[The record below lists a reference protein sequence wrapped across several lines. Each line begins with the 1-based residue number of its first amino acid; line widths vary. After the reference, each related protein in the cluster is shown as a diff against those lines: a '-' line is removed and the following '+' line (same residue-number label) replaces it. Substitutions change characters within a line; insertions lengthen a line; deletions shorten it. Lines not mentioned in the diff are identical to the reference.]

1 MPVSLLIQTYTQT
14 DIYPFRHVFFVNDVF
29 QLLAEPSRRQLLDA
43 LRHGE
48 RSVNELVDRT
58 HMSQPSVSKQ
68 LRLLLDS
75 GVVSL
80 RKSGRQHLYAIQG
93 RPLREAS
100 EWLSYYQ
107 RFWEEGL
114 SRMDEVLTKGARPR
128 ERGRR

>member
-1 MPVSLLIQTYTQT
+1 M
-14 DIYPFRHVFFVNDVF
+14 NDVF
-29 QLLAEPSRRQLLDA
+29 QLLAESSRRQLLEA
-43 LRHGE
+43 LRYGE

-80 RKSGRQHLYAIQG
+80 RKAGRRHLYTIQG

-100 EWLSYYQ
+100 EWLSYYE

-114 SRMDEVLTKGARPR
+114 NRMDEALQEQTRLRG
-128 ERGRR
+128 RGRR

>member
-1 MPVSLLIQTYTQT
+1 M
-14 DIYPFRHVFFVNDVF
+14 DDVF

-43 LRHGE
+43 LRYGE
-48 RSVNELVDRT
+48 RSVTELVDRT

-80 RKSGRQHLYAIQG
+80 RKAGRQHLYAIEG

-107 RFWEEGL
+107 HFWEQGL
-114 SRMDEVLTKGARPR
+114 SRMDEVLRKEPR
-128 ERGRR
+128 RQERGR

>member
-1 MPVSLLIQTYTQT
+1 MS
-14 DIYPFRHVFFVNDVF
+14 VNDVF

-43 LRHGE
+43 LRNGE
-48 RSVNELVDRT
+48 RSVNELVGRT

-80 RKSGRQHLYAIQG
+80 RKAGRQHLYTIQG
-93 RPLREAS
+93 QPLREAS

-114 SRMDEVLTKGARPR
+114 IRMDEIFQQQTRPPG
-128 ERGRR
+128 RGRR

>member
-1 MPVSLLIQTYTQT
+1 M
-14 DIYPFRHVFFVNDVF
+14 NDVF

-48 RSVNELVDRT
+48 RSVNQLVGRT

-75 GVVSL
+75 GVV
-80 RKSGRQHLYAIQG
+80 RVRRSGRQHLYSIQG

-100 EWLSYYQ
+100 EWLSYYE
-107 RFWEEGL
+107 RFWQEGL
-114 SRMDEVLTKGARPR
+114 SRMDEVLRKEARAGEAGKP
-128 ERGRR
+128 

>member
-1 MPVSLLIQTYTQT
+1 
-14 DIYPFRHVFFVNDVF
+14 VNDVF
-29 QLLAEPSRRQLLDA
+29 QLLAEPSRRHLLDA

-48 RSVNELVDRT
+48 RSVNELVNRT

-75 GVVSL
+75 GAVSL
-80 RKSGRQHLYAIQG
+80 RKAGRQHLYTIRG

-100 EWLSYYQ
+100 EWLSYYE

-114 SRMDEVLTKGARPR
+114 SRMDEVLRAETRPQG
-128 ERGRR
+128 RGSR

>member
-1 MPVSLLIQTYTQT
+1 LS
-14 DIYPFRHVFFVNDVF
+14 VNDVF

-80 RKSGRQHLYAIQG
+80 RKAGRQHLYAIQG

-100 EWLSYYQ
+100 EWLSYYE

-114 SRMDEVLTKGARPR
+114 SRMDEVLKEQTRPR
-128 ERGRR
+128 GRGRR

>member
-1 MPVSLLIQTYTQT
+1 MSTSPTHTQT
-14 DIYPFRHVFFVNDVF
+14 DPYPFRNGLLVIGIF

-75 GVVSL
+75 GVVTL
-80 RKSGRQHLYAIQG
+80 RHAGRQHLYTIHGQ
-93 RPLREAS
+93 PLRAAS
-100 EWLSYYQ
+100 EWLSYYE
-107 RFWEEGL
+107 RFWNEGL
-114 SRMDEVLTKGARPR
+114 SRMDEVLKEQTRPR
-128 ERGRR
+128 RRGGR

>member
-1 MPVSLLIQTYTQT
+1 
-14 DIYPFRHVFFVNDVF
+14 VNDVF
-29 QLLAEPSRRQLLDA
+29 QILAEPSRRQLLDA

-80 RKSGRQHLYAIQG
+80 RKAGRQHLYTIRG

-100 EWLSYYQ
+100 EWLSCYE

-114 SRMDEVLTKGARPR
+114 SRMDEILHEETRPR
-128 ERGRR
+128 GRGRG

>member
-1 MPVSLLIQTYTQT
+1 MS
-14 DIYPFRHVFFVNDVF
+14 DVF

-48 RSVNELVDRT
+48 RSVNELARRT

-80 RKSGRQHLYAIQG
+80 RKAGRQHLYAIEG
-93 RPLREAS
+93 GPLRKAS
-100 EWLSYYQ
+100 EWLSYYE
-107 RFWEEGL
+107 RFWDEGL
-114 SRMDEVLTKGARPR
+114 SRMDRVLQEPKPAREQ
-128 ERGRR
+128 ERR

>member
-1 MPVSLLIQTYTQT
+1 M
-14 DIYPFRHVFFVNDVF
+14 NDVF

-80 RKSGRQHLYAIQG
+80 RKAGRQHLYAIQG
-93 RPLREAS
+93 RPLRQAS
-100 EWLSYYQ
+100 EWLSYYE
-107 RFWEEGL
+107 RFWQEGL
-114 SRMDEVLTKGARPR
+114 ERMDRVLQQDPR
-128 ERGRR
+128 HRRRGCR